1 MNKRI
6 TDNWKRLDEMVST
19 YGQKTVLDALC
30 RQMSAS
36 EMTEALDYLKDQEE
50 MVTSFDE
57 EESDEDE

>member
-6 TDNWKRLDEMVST
+6 KDNWSRLDEMVST

-30 RQMSAS
+30 RQMSAH
-36 EMTEALDYLKDQEE
+36 EITEALDYLRDQEE
-50 MVTSFDE
+50 MVTSFDK